1 MAWTAPRTWA
11 TSELVTAAIMNTH
24 VRDNQLILKDALI
37 AGGTIQQ
44 IYCTLGGG
52 ATKNPVV
59 DGTTHSDWSL
69 CDGNTYNTYATPDLL
84 NSFIV
89 GAGDTYA
96 QDATGGSAT
105 SAHTHGP
112 GTLTTGDND
121 SDHNH
126 ANPDTGTVTVGTAI
140 SFFTPNTGSDVV
152 YAGHVHPQA
161 ATGLV
166 SENHGHSVNAGDT
179 GSTAPSILPPYYGAG
194 FFLYC
199 PA

>member
-1 MAWTAPRTWA
+1 MAWTAPKTY
-11 TSELVTAAIMNTH
+11 SVGELQTAADFNTYI
-24 VRDNQLILKDALI
+24 RDNFLIAKDALI
-37 AGGTIQQ
+37 AGGSVQMIW
-44 IYCTLGGG
+44 YDSLNG
-52 ATKNPVV
+52 KNPVV

-69 CDGNTYNTYATPDLL
+69 CDGGTYNTYATPDLRNRFL
-84 NSFIV
+84 V
-89 GAGDTYA
+89 GATDTYA
-96 QDATGGSAT
+96 HKATGGATT
-105 SAHTHGP
+105 SAHTHDD